1 MVTTRPF
8 NEHLLWKG
16 KVQLANYPAPSAKPP
31 MILPKINSLTGKVM
45 DSLVKPGDLEKSYSD
60 MSKKYWAGVEE
71 RKRAYR
77 RLFTLFCGETV
88 V

>member
-16 KVQLANYPAPSAKPP
+16 KIQKANYITPSAKPQ

-45 DSLVKPGDLEKSYSD
+45 DSLVKPDDLEKNYSE
-60 MSKKYWAGVEE
+60 MSQKYWAGVEE
-71 RKRAYR
+71 RKMAYR
-77 RLFTLFCGETV
+77 GKILNCSRM
-88 V
+88 

>member
-16 KVQLANYPAPSAKPP
+16 KIQKANYTTPLAKPQ

-45 DSLVKPGDLEKSYSD
+45 DSLVKPGDLEKSYSVI
-60 MSKKYWAGVEE
+60 SKKYWTSVEE

-77 RLFTLFCGETV
+77 ENFRQTDE
-88 V
+88 